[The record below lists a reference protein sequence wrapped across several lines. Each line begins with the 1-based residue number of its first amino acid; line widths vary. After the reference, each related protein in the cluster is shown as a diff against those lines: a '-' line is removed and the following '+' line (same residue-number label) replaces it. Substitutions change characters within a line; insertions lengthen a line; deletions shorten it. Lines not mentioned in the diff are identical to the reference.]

1 MSTAQNN
8 DGDHG
13 EVVRGRGGISWAWLF
28 PLVALGAAG
37 WMYATHFMAQGPEIS
52 IRFTDAPGIEAGKT
66 ALIYRGVACGR
77 VTQVHLDPSLKQAV
91 VKVRLEHFAS
101 GLAVETSDFWI
112 ERPMLSIQGVSG
124 ITSLIQGNSIRARM
138 GTGKRHYDFTG
149 LDTSPVLSMDDTAVG
164 VRLECDTMQPLE
176 RGAPVTFRGVR
187 VGRVREQSLSPE
199 GRPFIELEVEE
210 SKSHLLKTSSR
221 FWLVPATAVTL
232 GPGGIHVAFSGLD
245 ALIQGGVAFDDFG
258 IPGAPLPSG
267 ASAPLLASEELAR
280 ASGEPFTIT
289 FAAGRGFR
297 AGQTRITHL
306 GIPVGIVTG
315 VRAVDGKVEVT
326 AQFERKYD
334 HLRRAGTTFTIIQP
348 MISLQGI
355 TGLETII
362 TGIVIEC
369 TPGPGAELR
378 TQFTGTV
385 PEKKEDILMAQ
396 SSSGRRFK
404 LLSPGTGVSV
414 GAPVLYRDV
423 QIGAV
428 LDKKL
433 ASGAQAVELTV
444 GVRDEYARLVRD
456 NSVFWEER
464 GLRGSIGFINI
475 RIQTA
480 TPLPI
485 GGGGAVALATP
496 DLSQPAAAP
505 GTVFTLYD
513 KPKSEWLKWNADTVR
528 DRQMSPLKRKEGKR

>member
-1 MSTAQNN
+1 MSAPPENR
-8 DGDHG
+8 GDHG
-13 EVVRGRGGISWAWLF
+13 EVVRGHGGISWAWLF

-37 WMYATHFMAQGPEIS
+37 WMYATHYMAQGPEIR

-66 ALIYRGVACGR
+66 ALIYRGVVCGK
-77 VTQVHLDPSLKQAV
+77 VTQVHLDPLLKQAV
-91 VKVRLEHFAS
+91 VEIRLEQFAA
-101 GLAVETSDFWI
+101 GLAVDTTDFWI

-138 GTGKRHYDFTG
+138 GTGKRRYDFAG
-149 LDTSPVLSMDDTAVG
+149 LDTSPVLSMDGTAVG
-164 VRLECDTMQPLE
+164 VRLECDTTQPLE

-199 GRPFIELEVEE
+199 GRPFIELEVEQGQ
-210 SKSHLLKTSSR
+210 SNLLKTSSR
-221 FWLVPATAVTL
+221 FWIVPATSVSL
-232 GPGGIHVAFSGLD
+232 GPGGINLKLSGLD

-258 IPGAPLPSG
+258 VAGAPLPDG

-280 ASGEPFTIT
+280 ANGEPFTIT
-289 FAAGRGFR
+289 FATGRGFR
-297 AGQTRITHL
+297 AGQTRITNL
-306 GIPVGIVTG
+306 GIPVGMVTG

-326 AQFERKYD
+326 AQFDRKYD

-355 TGLETII
+355 TGLETLI

-369 TPGPGAELR
+369 TPGPGAGLK
-378 TQFTGTV
+378 TAFAGTV
-385 PEKKEDILMAQ
+385 PEKKEEIIMAE
-396 SSSGRRFK
+396 SSAGRRFK
-404 LLSPGTGVSV
+404 LLSSGTGITV

-423 QIGAV
+423 QVGAV

-433 ASGAQAVELTV
+433 ASGGQAVELTI
-444 GVRDEYARLVRD
+444 GIRDEHARLVRA

-475 RIQTA
+475 RLQTA

-496 DLSQPAAAP
+496 DFSQPAAGAN
-505 GTVFTLYD
+505 TVFTLYAQ
-513 KPKSEWLKWNADTVR
+513 PKNEWLKWSAGGVSDK
-528 DRQMSPLKRKEGKR
+528 PPAPFKRKEGKR